1 MATKLA
7 ALLRHGRFI
16 IGTAGTLAVL
26 CSFTGCDQ
34 DLSIDPFLVEQGGSA
49 GPAAG
54 GAGGAVIGTGGGAD
68 LTPIVEPGTGGTT
81 PTTTALGGAGGQPET
96 PTPIPAACAPIS
108 TTPGVVSP
116 CGHAFGVAYSP
127 DGLFL
132 AIGSDN
138 AHPSVRVWGLADGMP
153 LPDLPGQSRETT
165 YGVAFSPDGKLLAAA
180 GYTGNGGSDSNVPW
194 VRLWDLAT
202 GTLVRTLRTDTGW
215 YADSVAFSSDGSLLL
230 SGGYNGAVE
239 LWRVADGTRLLSIPV
254 PTTAHNVHF
263 SPDDS
268 KLIIATVDGKARV
281 YDSASGALVLAPLD
295 IASEMADATMSP
307 DGTAIATTWQSGN
320 ENNSVRIYDATTGA
334 LLQSLAGH
342 AAYISRVV
350 WIDQNRIVSGD
361 WRGQVIL
368 WQRGADGAFAQAS
381 TWSTGGQSLGI
392 GVSPDKT
399 TIVTG
404 GAAGSGTG
412 SGFVFIKL

>member
-1 MATKLA
+1 
-7 ALLRHGRFI
+7 
-16 IGTAGTLAVL
+16 
-26 CSFTGCDQ
+26 
-34 DLSIDPFLVEQGGSA
+34 
-49 GPAAG
+49 
-54 GAGGAVIGTGGGAD
+54 
-68 LTPIVEPGTGGTT
+68 
-81 PTTTALGGAGGQPET
+81 
-96 PTPIPAACAPIS
+96 
-108 TTPGVVSP
+108 
-116 CGHAFGVAYSP
+116 
-127 DGLFL
+127 
-132 AIGSDN
+132 
-138 AHPSVRVWGLADGMP
+138 
-153 LPDLPGQSRETT
+153 
-165 YGVAFSPDGKLLAAA
+165 
-180 GYTGNGGSDSNVPW
+180 
-194 VRLWDLAT
+194 
-202 GTLVRTLRTDTGW
+202 
-215 YADSVAFSSDGSLLL
+215 
-230 SGGYNGAVE
+230 
-239 LWRVADGTRLLSIPV
+239 V

-342 AAYISRVV
+342 AAYISSVV

>member
-1 MATKLA
+1 MATR
-7 ALLRHGRFI
+7 LLLNLGRFI
-16 IGTAGTLAVL
+16 IATGGTLALL

-34 DLSIDPFLVEQGGSA
+34 DLSIDPFPVNQGGSA
-49 GPAAG
+49 GAPAG
-54 GAGGAVIGTGGGAD
+54 GAGGAATGAGGGV
-68 LTPIVEPGTGGTT
+68 TPIVEPGTGGTT
-81 PTTTALGGAGGQPET
+81 PPTTGLGGAGGQPTTTT
-96 PTPIPAACAPIS
+96 PVPAACAPIS
-108 TTPGVVSP
+108 TTPEVVSP
-116 CGHAFGVAYSP
+116 CGQAFGVAYSP
-127 DGLFL
+127 DGRFL
-132 AIGSDN
+132 AIGSDGAN
-138 AHPSVRVWGLADGMP
+138 PSVRVWRLADGMP

-165 YGVAFSPDGKLLAAA
+165 YSVTFSPDSKLLAAA
-180 GYTGNGGSDSNVPW
+180 GYTGNGDSNYNVPW

-202 GTLVRTLRTDTGW
+202 GSLVRTLRTDTGW

-230 SGGYNGAVE
+230 TGGFNGAVE
-239 LWRVADGTRLLSIPV
+239 LWRMADGTRILSIPV
-254 PTTAHNVHF
+254 PSTAHNVHF
-263 SPDDS
+263 SPDDT
-268 KLIIATVDGKARV
+268 KIIIATFDGKARI
-281 YDSASGALVLAPLD
+281 YATASGALLLGPLD

-307 DGTAIATTWQSGN
+307 DGTQIATTWQSGN
-320 ENNSVRIYDATTGA
+320 DNNSVRIYDGTTGA

-342 AAYISRVV
+342 SAYISRVV

-368 WQRGADGAFAQAS
+368 WRRGADGTFALAN

-404 GAAGSGTG
+404 GAAGGS